1 MFRDLKIWLWPTQPR
16 AQVSVLTP
24 MGQAA
29 DTADAFAQ
37 AAAKSGPVIAQ
48 SGHAAHACDHHSFHT
63 FARVRPFLA
72 LDNQRR
78 VNPAISEV
86 VAHHIVALQLPAR
99 AGDVLLWCTFGFI
112 LYQIYSGRNTT

>member
-1 MFRDLKIWLWPTQPR
+1 MFRDLKIWHWPTQPR

-72 LDNQRR
+72 FDDQRC
-78 VNPAISEV
+78 VNPTESEV
-86 VAHHIVALQLPAR
+86 VAHHIVASQISAL
-99 AGDVLLWCTFGFI
+99 AGAVIQWSTFGKI
-112 LYQIYSGRNTT
+112 GRAAWREGVV

>member
-1 MFRDLKIWLWPTQPR
+1 MFRDLKIWHWPTQPR

-63 FARVRPFLA
+63 FARVRRFFA
-72 LDNQRR
+72 FCDQGC
-78 VNPAISEV
+78 VNSTASAV
-86 VAHHIVALQLPAR
+86 VAYHIIASQISVLIC
-99 AGDVLLWCTFGFI
+99 DV
-112 LYQIYSGRNTT
+112 